1 MAENLSIREYSR
13 WLADRGVNVTDVA
26 IGKAIKAG
34 KIDKAIDWT
43 NPKRPKIDP
52 ELASQEWGKNYD
64 PSYHR
69 KDSITE
75 KLGETVSVSKPKS
88 NPKPKGKP
96 KEDEPEQEDG
106 TRKSLAEIKRQTA
119 EVKLHREALELK
131 KTRGELVDKQKV
143 YRALFSAG
151 QEVRTAFQS
160 LPDRFI
166 DDILAA
172 KTRNEAHGVLFNA
185 IADTLEQLSEITN
198 RELNV

>member
-1 MAENLSIREYSR
+1 MAEKLSIREFSR
-13 WLADRGVNVTDVA
+13 WLADRGINVTDVA

-43 NPKRPKIDP
+43 NPKRPKLNP
-52 ELASQEWGKNYD
+52 ELACEEWGKNYD

-69 KDSITE
+69 KDELTDKIADGV
-75 KLGETVSVSKPKS
+75 KAPKATKKKAS
-88 NPKPKGKP
+88 A
-96 KEDEPEQEDG
+96 EDTDAPQPTNG
-106 TRKSLAEIKRQTA
+106 KSLAEIKRQTA

-151 QEVRTAFQS
+151 QEVRTAFQAV
-160 LPDRFI
+160 PDRVI

-185 IADTLEQLSEITN
+185 IADTLEMLSEITN

>member
-1 MAENLSIREYSR
+1 MAEQLSIREYSR

-34 KIDKAIDWT
+34 KIDKAIDRT

-75 KLGETVSVSKPKS
+75 KLGETITGSKPGTKPTREPKTETEPPS
-88 NPKPKGKP
+88 NG
-96 KEDEPEQEDG
+96 G
-106 TRKSLAEIKRQTA
+106 KSLAEIKRQTA
-119 EVKLHREALELK
+119 EVRLHEAALDLK
-131 KTRGELVDKQKV
+131 KKRGELVDKQKV

-151 QEVRTAFQS
+151 QEVRTAFQAI
-160 LPDRFI
+160 PDRVI

-185 IADTLEQLSEITN
+185 IADTLEMLSEIAN
-198 RELNV
+198 RDINV